1 MTPQEALYWHT
12 HNGATIQQEAEV
24 ELIII
29 NALNKQIPTKPTISV
44 HRYLYNGE
52 ETSVNFTHC
61 PCCFGSIHLGYF
73 DTLVD
78 KDSAH
83 CRRCGQ
89 ALDWSDTYDGQT

>member
-12 HNGATIQQEAEV
+12 HNGATVQQEIEI
-24 ELIII
+24 ESIII
-29 NALNKQIPTKPTISV
+29 DALNKQIPKKPTISV

-52 ETSVNFTHC
+52 ETSAKFTHC
-61 PCCFGSIHLGYF
+61 PCCFCSIYLGYF

-89 ALDWSDTYDGQT
+89 ALDWSDTYDKPT